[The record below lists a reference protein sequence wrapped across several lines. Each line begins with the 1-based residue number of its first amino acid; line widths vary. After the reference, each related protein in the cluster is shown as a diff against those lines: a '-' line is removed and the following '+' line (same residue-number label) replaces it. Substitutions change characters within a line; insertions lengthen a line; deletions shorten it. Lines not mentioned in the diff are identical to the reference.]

1 MMYFPSVSASPC
13 TTALRLG
20 RRKAGGCSIPA
31 SQYLRAG
38 RRNGVGEV
46 DPGWLMRHS
55 SLLNFNAEAQ
65 SGATICIHRSNART
79 GCYTHLDRAADAGA
93 TLSTWISPL
102 STHSALCRVSDVVSG
117 GIDLLAARKQ
127 ICAIRV
133 GQPRSNASTAAS
145 TACPSADASSH
156 LRSSRRAIRTLTSP
170 PRSACSS
177 RNAACAPTAAASPA
191 SAIAL

>member
-1 MMYFPSVSASPC
+1 MYVPSVSASPC

-65 SGATICIHRSNART
+65 SGATICIHRSGA
-79 GCYTHLDRAADAGA
+79 RAACLAYPDRVVVGAGL
-93 TLSTWISPL
+93 TLEADGRALFTNG
-102 STHSALCRVSDVVSG
+102 ALCRVSDVVDG
-117 GIDLLAARKQ
+117 RIDLLAARKQ
-127 ICAIRV
+127 I
-133 GQPRSNASTAAS
+133 
-145 TACPSADASSH
+145 
-156 LRSSRRAIRTLTSP
+156 
-170 PRSACSS
+170 
-177 RNAACAPTAAASPA
+177 
-191 SAIAL
+191 